1 MRPRTR
7 DYQQMAIAILAI
19 ATAAIGIGLWAQS
32 FDGSLPKSENP
43 WLEVLY
49 WVQVPS
55 VFAATLLY
63 FVTFA
68 SVARILG
75 RNGNVTGKDLVQGPV
90 VWLWMQ
96 MGFLAL
102 LFLAEFLSGLI
113 AALGS
118 AKPPM

>member
-1 MRPRTR
+1 METRTR

-19 ATAAIGIGLWAQS
+19 ATAAIGIGLWAQN
-32 FDGSLPKSENP
+32 FDGSLPKSDNP

-49 WVQVPS
+49 WIQVPS
-55 VFAATLLY
+55 VLAATLLY
-63 FVTFA
+63 FVAFA
-68 SVARILG
+68 SVARILALN
-75 RNGNVTGKDLVQGPV
+75 RNITGKDLVQGPV

-102 LFLAEFLSGLI
+102 LFLAEFLAGLI
-113 AALGS
+113 SALES